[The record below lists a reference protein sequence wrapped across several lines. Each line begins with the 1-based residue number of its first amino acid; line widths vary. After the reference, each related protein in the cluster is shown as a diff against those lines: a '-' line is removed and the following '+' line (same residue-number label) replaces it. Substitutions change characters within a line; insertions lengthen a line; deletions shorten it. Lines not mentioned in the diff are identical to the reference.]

1 MLFPERK
8 HVFFNLPLSL
18 PMQVWHVRKTDI
30 IMGYLYVYTDDR
42 LQRTVF
48 HDTEDFISGMNSMA
62 ICLLNRKI
70 RLLAYCLM
78 DNHVHF
84 IMHATDDDAKDFM
97 SCYKRMLSR
106 HLKTRYGIMDSLYYA
121 KTGIRTI
128 EDDRSL
134 KIAIAYCLR
143 NPFVAGMEADPVEY
157 RWSSAGYYY
166 GSIPE
171 GLNRIE
177 SLSIRKQRTHFG
189 TRAEIPADF
198 LYDKRGM
205 IHPSCY
211 VQCEEVRRLF
221 SNEGNFIH
229 YLFKRVE
236 KEAAEED
243 TANPAVRDSVV
254 LKGLQRLLA
263 QSGAVSL
270 YELMNAERT
279 RILKELRFR
288 YNLTER
294 QLERIA
300 GH

>member
-1 MLFPERK
+1 
-8 HVFFNLPLSL
+8 
-18 PMQVWHVRKTDI
+18 
-30 IMGYLYVYTDDR
+30 
-42 LQRTVF
+42 
-48 HDTEDFISGMNSMA
+48 
-62 ICLLNRKI
+62 
-70 RLLAYCLM
+70 
-78 DNHVHF
+78 
-84 IMHATDDDAKDFM
+84 
-97 SCYKRMLSR
+97 
-106 HLKTRYGIMDSLYYA
+106 MDSLYYA

-300 GH
+300 GQ